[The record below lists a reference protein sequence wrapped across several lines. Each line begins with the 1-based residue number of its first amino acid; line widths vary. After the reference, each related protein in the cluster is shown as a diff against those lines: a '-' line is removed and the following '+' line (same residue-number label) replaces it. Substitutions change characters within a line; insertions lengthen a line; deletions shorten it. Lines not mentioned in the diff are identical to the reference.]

1 MTVLETFRMMAA
13 EFQRVPDETVE
24 QWITLAGPLVSKKRF
39 GPLYVQ
45 AVALLA
51 AHKMKLAGFGGDG
64 MEGIPVNGGGVSSYT
79 EGGTSVSFN
88 TTQQTNLV
96 SDAEYGLSN
105 YGTQFLSL
113 RRSCIM
119 PILLAGLEGYYG
131 EGERPLDQ

>member
-1 MTVLETFRMMAA
+1 M
-13 EFQRVPDETVE
+13 
-24 QWITLAGPLVSKKRF
+24 
-39 GPLYVQ
+39 Q
-45 AVALLA
+45 AVAQLA
-51 AHKMKLAGFGGDG
+51 AHKKKLAGFGGDG

-105 YGTQFLSL
+105 YGTQVLSL

-119 PILLAGLEGYYG
+119 PILLAGLAGYYG

>member
-1 MTVLETFRMMAA
+1 MTVLEAFRMMAA
-13 EFQRVPDETVE
+13 EFGQVPDETVE

-88 TTQQTNLV
+88 TSQQTNLV

-113 RRSCIM
+113 RRS
-119 PILLAGLEGYYG
+119 
-131 EGERPLDQ
+131 